1 MKNLIIVMEELNF
14 YKKKFLL
21 HLFCLHLDVGT
32 LWRSTARECKGGN
45 MHKLKITKP
54 FSTKI

>member
-1 MKNLIIVMEELNF
+1 MEELNF

-54 FSTKI
+54 FSTKISM